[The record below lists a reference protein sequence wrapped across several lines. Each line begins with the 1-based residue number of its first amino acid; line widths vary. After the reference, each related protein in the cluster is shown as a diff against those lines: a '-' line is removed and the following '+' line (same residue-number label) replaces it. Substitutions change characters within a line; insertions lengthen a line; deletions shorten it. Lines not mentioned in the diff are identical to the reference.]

1 MYSIKLGCGHMHCG
15 ENAVRTLAD
24 LPAQRK
30 RAYIVMSGTIQQ
42 DLGQLKMVTDVL
54 EGAGFTWK
62 GYTDVEPEPSFQTVL
77 RGAADM
83 AAFEPDWVIGFGGG
97 SAMDAAKAMWVFYE
111 NPEYRELEDVMPPQ

>member
-83 AAFEPDWVIGFGGG
+83 AALSRTG
-97 SAMDAAKAMWVFYE
+97 SSASAVA
-111 NPEYRELEDVMPPQ
+111 PPWTRPRPCGSYMRTPNTGSWKT